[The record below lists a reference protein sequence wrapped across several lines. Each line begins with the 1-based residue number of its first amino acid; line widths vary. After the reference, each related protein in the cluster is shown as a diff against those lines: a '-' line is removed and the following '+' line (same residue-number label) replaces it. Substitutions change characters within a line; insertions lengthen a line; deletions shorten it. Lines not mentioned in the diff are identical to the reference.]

1 MRGYALF
8 MASEQNS
15 ERQPTLSDVAAVAGT
30 SVPTV
35 SKVLRGGTDI
45 SPATRDR
52 VMTAIRDVG
61 YSKGVPRPRARS
73 VSAEAPPLI
82 DLVVNHVDGSWA
94 NRVLVGVERAAAA
107 ANVDVV
113 ITIAREDGEWVS
125 RLLRRPSQ
133 GAVIVLVDPTSAQLA
148 VLAAGGVP
156 VVLVTP
162 MSRPAA
168 AVPSVGVTNWEG
180 GRSAAEHLL
189 ELGHSRF
196 VVVGGGRDHLYN
208 TARIDGFRSAV
219 REAGAGEP
227 EVVFADWSRDLA
239 AGRAA
244 DILARPDRPS
254 AIFACSDVMALG
266 VYDAART
273 LGLRIPDDLSV
284 VGFDDGPEA
293 EWASPAITTVRQPVA
308 EMGAGAV
315 GLLFQTRQTGGEE
328 GRSRSPRVEL
338 STSLIPRGSTAQVVS
353 GRESSASRAEPQ
365 IQPGCEPASGA

>member
-1 MRGYALF
+1 
-8 MASEQNS
+8 MASEKKR
-15 ERQPTLSDVAAVAGT
+15 ERQPTLSDVATFAGT

-52 VMTAIRDVG
+52 VMIAVREVG

-73 VSAEAPPLI
+73 LSSEAPPLI

-94 NRVLVGVERAAAA
+94 NRVLVGVEREAAA

-113 ITIAREDGEWVS
+113 ITIARDDGDWVS

-148 VLAAGGVP
+148 ALAAGGVP

-168 AVPSVGVTNWEG
+168 PVPSVGVTNWEG

-189 ELGHSRF
+189 ELGHTRF
-196 VVVGGGRDHLYN
+196 GVIAGGHDHLYN

-219 REAGAGEP
+219 RDAGADEP
-227 EVVFADWSRDLA
+227 HVAYADWNRELA
-239 AGRAA
+239 AERATELLSA
-244 DILARPDRPS
+244 EDRPT
-254 AIFACSDVMALG
+254 AVFACSDVMALG
-266 VYDAART
+266 VYDAARS
-273 LGLRIPDDLSV
+273 LGLSIPGDLSV

-293 EWASPAITTVRQPVA
+293 EWATPAITTVHQPVA

-315 GLLFQTRQTGGEE
+315 GLLFQTRRRGGDDE
-328 GRSRSPRVEL
+328 RSRPPRVEL
-338 STSLIPRGSTAQVVS
+338 STSLVARGST
-353 GRESSASRAEPQ
+353 SAPR
-365 IQPGCEPASGA
+365 G

>member
-1 MRGYALF
+1 
-8 MASEQNS
+8 MAHEQKR
-15 ERQPTLSDVAAVAGT
+15 ERRPTLSAVAVVAGT

-52 VMTAIRDVG
+52 VMGAIREVG
-61 YSKGVPRPRARS
+61 YSKGISRPR
-73 VSAEAPPLI
+73 VSTASSEAPPLI

-113 ITIAREDGEWVS
+113 ITIAHEDGEWVS

-133 GAVIVLVDPTSAQLA
+133 GAVIVLVDPTSTQLA

-168 AVPSVGVTNWEG
+168 PVPSVGVTNWEG

-189 ELGHSRF
+189 KLGHQRF
-196 VVVGGGRDHLYN
+196 GVIGGSRDHLYN
-208 TARIDGFRSAV
+208 TARIDGFRSAL
-219 REAGAGEP
+219 RDAGVDEP
-227 EVVFADWSRDLA
+227 EVVFADWSRE
-239 AGRAA
+239 RAA
-244 DILARPDRPS
+244 ERAVGMLSTDERPS

-266 VYDAART
+266 VYDAAHT
-273 LGLRIPDDLSV
+273 LGLAIPSEISV
-284 VGFDDGPEA
+284 VGFDGGPES

-315 GLLFQTRQTGGEE
+315 GLLFQMRQGDGGYEQ
-328 GRSRSPRVEL
+328 SQPPRVEL
-338 STSLIPRGSTAQVVS
+338 STSLIPRGSTASVVPS
-353 GRESSASRAEPQ
+353 
-365 IQPGCEPASGA
+365 

>member
-1 MRGYALF
+1 
-8 MASEQNS
+8 MASAQKK

-45 SPATRDR
+45 SPGTRDR
-52 VMTAIRDVG
+52 VMSAIREVG
-61 YSKGVPRPRARS
+61 YTKGFTRPRARS
-73 VSAEAPPLI
+73 ASAEAPPLI

-113 ITIAREDGEWVS
+113 ITIAREDGDWVS

-133 GAVIVLVDPTSAQLA
+133 GAVLVLVDPTSAQLA
-148 VLAAGGVP
+148 LLEAGGVP

-162 MSRPAA
+162 MSRPAVP
-168 AVPSVGVTNWEG
+168 VPSVGVTNWEG

-189 ELGHSRF
+189 DLGHLRF
-196 VVVGGGRDHLYN
+196 GVIGGASDHMYN
-208 TARIDGFRSAV
+208 TARIDGFRSGL
-219 REAGAGEP
+219 RDAGAEEP
-227 EVVFADWSRDLA
+227 RVAFADWSRALA
-239 AGRAA
+239 AERATEMLSA
-244 DILARPDRPS
+244 ADRPS

-266 VYDAART
+266 VYDAARS
-273 LGLRIPDDLSV
+273 LGLSIPGDLSV

-293 EWASPAITTVRQPVA
+293 EWASPSITSVRQPVA

-315 GLLFQTRQTGGEE
+315 GLLFQSRRGGD
-328 GRSRSPRVEL
+328 GDGFSRPPRVEL
-338 STSLIPRGSTAQVVS
+338 STALIPRGSTAPV
-353 GRESSASRAEPQ
+353 AH
-365 IQPGCEPASGA
+365 GATGDR